1 MNNFTKTVFIIG
13 SGCQIGKQLS
23 GDLLKKDYQVI
34 CVGRKKSDESKKI
47 TYIEMNLTEEI
58 FEFEK
63 YLSLAPHH
71 SSEVNLIYLASY
83 QIGRKPFISCSTEE
97 IQKMIS
103 VNLTNCLL
111 TVHNFFNVFKDK
123 INSCV
128 IFGSEAAIYGGNH
141 IANYASVKAAL
152 HCFVKAFS
160 KEIASD
166 NQRINVV
173 SPSIMESEHLSKM
186 SEVEKKNLSSSL
198 PIGRPASLDEV
209 SKVVQFLLSSDS
221 SYVSGITLSVNG
233 AR

>member
-23 GDLLKKDYQVI
+23 VDLLKKNYQVI
-34 CVGRKKSDESKKI
+34 CIGRKKSAELKGI
-47 TYIEMNLTEEI
+47 TYIEMNLSEEI
-58 FEFEK
+58 FKFDK
-63 YLSLAPHH
+63 HLPLVSHN
-71 SSEVNLIYLASY
+71 SSEINLIYLASY
-83 QIGRKPFISCSTEE
+83 QIGRKPFVNCSTDE

-111 TVHNFFNVFKDK
+111 MVNNFFNVFKDK
-123 INSCV
+123 VNSCV
-128 IFGSEAAIYGGNH
+128 IFGSEAAIYGGNR
-141 IANYASVKAAL
+141 IASYASVKAAL

-160 KEIASD
+160 KEIAIY
-166 NQRINVV
+166 NQRINIV
-173 SPSIMESEHLSKM
+173 SPSIMESEHLSNM

-198 PIGRPASLDEV
+198 PFGRPASLDEV